1 MNRQTRESVKLFP
14 SGVEGS
20 APSSPTN
27 LKFKG
32 ENIVG
37 FMGEISENIGWNDC
51 INYLLK
57 NVDKFQSTLDGGAYD
72 YFPNDE
78 IKEILKNLIRPEI

>member
-1 MNRQTRESVKLFP
+1 M
-14 SGVEGS
+14 
-20 APSSPTN
+20 
-27 LKFKG
+27 
-32 ENIVG
+32 G
-37 FMGEISENIGWNDC
+37 FMGDISENIGWNNC

-57 NVDKFQSTLDGGAYD
+57 NVDKFQSTLEGEAYD

>member
-1 MNRQTRESVKLFP
+1 M
-14 SGVEGS
+14 
-20 APSSPTN
+20 
-27 LKFKG
+27 
-32 ENIVG
+32 G

-57 NVDKFQSTLDGGAYD
+57 NVDKFQSTLDGGVYD
-72 YFPNDE
+72 YFPSDE

>member
-1 MNRQTRESVKLFP
+1 M
-14 SGVEGS
+14 
-20 APSSPTN
+20 
-27 LKFKG
+27 
-32 ENIVG
+32 G
-37 FMGEISENIGWNDC
+37 FMGEISEDIGWNDC

-57 NVDKFQSTLDGGAYD
+57 NIDKFQSTLDGGAYD